1 MAAEVV
7 PHNFSQEPN
16 RLDIFDNEESLGIA
30 PLIREMLVKIGENP
44 DREGLLKTPGRV
56 DRAWAFLTSGYRAD
70 LDKVIN
76 GALFDEGSESAY
88 DEMVIVR
95 EIEFY
100 SVCEHHMIPFF
111 GHMHVAYIPNK
122 RVIGLSKIPRII
134 EIFARRLQVQ
144 ERLTQQVAN
153 CVNEILEP
161 QGVAVVAEAKHMC
174 MCMRGIQKQ
183 NSWTTTSA
191 MLGVFRDSPQSRN
204 EFLNLIRNK

>member
-1 MAAEVV
+1 MSAKMIVD
-7 PHNFSQEPN
+7 NFSQGQR
-16 RLDIFDNEESLGIA
+16 RLDIFDNEESLGMA

-44 DREGLLKTPGRV
+44 DREGLQKTPERV

-70 LDKVIN
+70 MEKVIN
-76 GALFDEGSESAY
+76 GALFDEGSESSY
-88 DEMVIVR
+88 DEMIVVR

-100 SVCEHHMIPFF
+100 SLCEHHMIPFF
-111 GHMHVAYIPNK
+111 GHMHVGYIPNK
-122 RVIGLSKIPRII
+122 RVIGLSKIPRLI
-134 EIFARRLQVQ
+134 EVFARRLQVQ

-153 CVNEILEP
+153 CVNEVLEP

-191 MLGVFRDSPQSRN
+191 MLGAFRNSPQSRN
-204 EFLNLIRNK
+204 EFLSLIRNK